1 VIEVLYLA
9 MSENCAESAIYRS
22 DFIFH
27 GRGGHYVFHTN
38 QFLPS
43 LRPSDSVNHTV
54 LCQVCEW
61 EVPVDG
67 AITELDTL

>member
-38 QFLPS
+38 QFPRLWCFVKTFS
-43 LRPSDSVNHTV
+43 
-54 LCQVCEW
+54 
-61 EVPVDG
+61 
-67 AITELDTL
+67 